1 MASGAHHEQHRVL
14 SIRGKSY
21 CNSACVFCI
30 ERVDHPSS
38 PKVDEVRRFV
48 LAGRGKYNML
58 FFMAGEPSLHPKL
71 FEHVALA
78 KANGYRYFGMSSHFR
93 AFADPRRALKILE
106 AGFTFFDI
114 SLHASTRETQAE
126 VNPIGDGGESLKE
139 ALHGLR
145 NVMELARRTG
155 RQVGV
160 THKIVITRLN
170 VSALHDVFDL
180 TYRLGVRSYILQPV
194 RTSALGGA
202 LVERL
207 AINED
212 EFMPHVNELLHRTE
226 DSGAEI
232 KLYGM
237 SRIGAYEGRNL
248 VGEAN
253 VVRHATGKRK
263 GPLHLTL
270 YGDDR
275 IVPERLAPSDAPT
288 HQVTVQL
295 PTTGESVSFECA
307 EDQFILDAALA
318 SGLGLP
324 FGCRMAS
331 CGQCCGRVIE
341 GSVRVD
347 EGQLVLTDDQ
357 LASGFVVL
365 CRSSPRSD
373 AVILTH
379 QESELGI

>member
-1 MASGAHHEQHRVL
+1 M
-14 SIRGKSY
+14 
-21 CNSACVFCI
+21 
-30 ERVDHPSS
+30 
-38 PKVDEVRRFV
+38 
-48 LAGRGKYNML
+48 
-58 FFMAGEPSLHPKL
+58 
-71 FEHVALA
+71 
-78 KANGYRYFGMSSHFR
+78 
-93 AFADPRRALKILE
+93 
-106 AGFTFFDI
+106 
-114 SLHASTRETQAE
+114 
-126 VNPIGDGGESLKE
+126 NPIGDEGASLKE

-145 NVMELARRTG
+145 NIMELARRTG

-170 VSALHDVFDL
+170 VGALHDVFDL
-180 TYRLGVRSYILQPV
+180 TYRLGVRSFILQPV
-194 RTSALGGA
+194 KTSGLGDA
-202 LVERL
+202 LVGRL

-212 EFMPHVNELLHRTE
+212 EFMPQVNELLRRTE

-237 SRIGAYEGRNL
+237 SRIGAYEARSL
-248 VGEAN
+248 VGESN
-253 VVRHATGKRK
+253 VVRHATGKRN

-288 HQVTVQL
+288 HQVTVRL
-295 PTTGESVSFECA
+295 PTTGESASFECA

-331 CGQCCGRVIE
+331 CGQCCGRVVE

-347 EGQLVLTDDQ
+347 EEQLVLTDEQ
-357 LASGFVVL
+357 LAAGFVVL

>member
-1 MASGAHHEQHRVL
+1 MASGVHHEQHRVL

-21 CNSACVFCI
+21 CNSACAFCI

-38 PKVDEVRRFV
+38 PKVDEVRR
-48 LAGRGKYNML
+48 LILGGRGKYNML

-93 AFADPRRALKILE
+93 AFADPRLALRILD

-114 SLHASTRETQAE
+114 SLHASTREAQAE

-145 NVMELARRTG
+145 NIMELARRTG

-194 RTSALGGA
+194 KTAGLGDA
-202 LVERL
+202 LVSRL

-212 EFMPHVNELLHRTE
+212 EFMPHVNELLRRTE

-237 SRIGAYEGRNL
+237 SRIGAREGRNL
-248 VGEAN
+248 VSESN

-263 GPLHLTL
+263 GPVHLTL
-270 YGDDR
+270 FGDDR
-275 IVPERLAPSDAPT
+275 IVPERLAASDAPV
-288 HQVTVQL
+288 HRVTVKL
-295 PTTGESVSFECA
+295 PTTGESASFECA

-331 CGQCCGRVIE
+331 CGQCCGRVLD
-341 GSVRVD
+341 GRVHVDD
-347 EGQLVLTDDQ
+347 EQLVLTEEQ
-357 LASGFVVL
+357 LAAGFAVL
-365 CRSSPRSD
+365 CRSRPRSD
-373 AVILTH
+373 VVILTH